1 MSNLGLLMGEKIN
14 LEQRL
19 HEINNEIKKQELEKY
34 QYLVGKCFKLGN
46 IRYKILN
53 INDICYHGQDRID
66 IYYTALKI
74 GNKTITTDR
83 ETNLLIVIESNEIT
97 SEDFNNKF
105 NNMVDYIKNNIL

>member
-1 MSNLGLLMGEKIN
+1 MGEKIN